1 MSSGSEERT
10 MDTGNEPTDVQTTST
25 DRPQTEAATPTDETG
40 AQETRVESTAAEGAG
55 AESTAARPTGEP
67 TDTGRTETEPTD
79 TGRTETERTETE
91 RTETERIATDPAGQP
106 DAAPTAWGYPPQESA
121 AEPPRGP
128 AIAPILL
135 GVLVLATAAFA
146 LADQALDLSVDWG
159 QVGPVGILLG
169 GGVLVLLGLLG
180 MRRRPR

>member
-1 MSSGSEERT
+1 
-10 MDTGNEPTDVQTTST
+10 MDTGNESNDVQKKGPDT
-25 DRPQTEAATPTDETG
+25 PQAEATAAEETG
-40 AQETRVESTAAEGAG
+40 ARETRDEHTG
-55 AESTAARPTGEP
+55 AEHLEDEHTEDTGTDR
-67 TDTGRTETEPTD
+67 TDTDRTD
-79 TGRTETERTETE
+79 AG
-91 RTETERIATDPAGQP
+91 PAAQP
-106 DAAPTAWGYPPQESA
+106 KPAPTAWGYPPQESA

-128 AIAPILL
+128 AVAPILL